1 VRIIYG
7 SPPSSE
13 PSGGVKVI
21 YKHVEVL
28 NSLGVES
35 YVWLPANP
43 DFDCN
48 WFDQKAPLIPTHNLN
63 PKTDF
68 LIIPEIWASLYVS
81 LLKGMGF
88 KVGIFVQNC
97 YLTHVNLNSNNKNAV
112 LEAYAAADLMLSIS
126 NDTSRYLVEILGV
139 PQSKIVLQR
148 YHVDRSLFCPTN
160 KDRVITFMPRKM
172 KDHSARVVSAIDRTL
187 PPGWSLLPLDQLSE
201 RQVASAL
208 SRSMLFLAFSE
219 FEGLPVPPVEAALSG
234 NIVIGYHGQG
244 GREYWRRPN
253 FIEIDQGDIQGF
265 VFEVLDALQEIVS
278 GQINLPNLNSG
289 IVELADYFSAKR
301 ELEMLQNL
309 IDAVVPLSMIA
320 QPLYR

>member
-1 VRIIYG
+1 MRIIYG

-35 YVWLPANP
+35 YVWIPASP
-43 DFDCN
+43 GFDCN

-63 PKTDF
+63 PESDF
-68 LIIPEIWASLYVS
+68 LIIPEIWASSYVS

-97 YLTHVNLNSNNKNAV
+97 YLTHVNLNLDNKNAIW
-112 LEAYAAADLMLSIS
+112 EAYAAADLILSIS
-126 NDTSRYLVEILGV
+126 LDTSRYLVEILGV

-148 YHVDRSLFCPTN
+148 YHVDRSLFYSRN
-160 KDRVITFMPRKM
+160 KDPVITFMPRKM
-172 KDHSARVVSAIDRTL
+172 KDHSARIVSAIDRML

-208 SRSMLFLAFSE
+208 SRSILFLAFSE

-244 GREYWRRPN
+244 GREYWKCPN
-253 FIEIDQGDIQGF
+253 FIEIEQGDIQGF
-265 VFEVLDALQEIVS
+265 VFEALDALQEIVT
-278 GQINLPNLNSG
+278 GQVNLPRLNSG

-309 IDAVVPLSMIA
+309 IDAVGSVLNDCPTSK
-320 QPLYR
+320 

>member
-1 VRIIYG
+1 MRIIYG

-28 NSLGVES
+28 NLLGVES

-48 WFDQKAPLIPTHNLN
+48 WFDQEAPLIPTHNLN
-63 PKTDF
+63 PVTDF
-68 LIIPEIWASLYVS
+68 LIIPEIWASSYLS
-81 LLKGMGF
+81 FLKGMGF
-88 KVGIFVQNC
+88 KVGVFVQNC
-97 YLTHVNLNSNNKNAV
+97 YLTHFNLNPNNQNAIS
-112 LEAYAAADLMLSIS
+112 EAYTAADLILSIS
-126 NDTSRYLVEILGV
+126 IDTSRYLVEILGV
-139 PQSKIVLQR
+139 PRSKIVLQR
-148 YHVDRSLFCPTN
+148 YHVDRGIFYSQN
-160 KDRVITFMPRKM
+160 KDPVITFMPRKM
-172 KDHSARVVSAIDRTL
+172 KDHSARVVSAIDRML
-187 PPGWSLLPLDQLSE
+187 PPRWSLLPLDKLSE

-253 FIEIDQGDIQGF
+253 FIEVDQGDIQGF
-265 VFEVLDALQEIVS
+265 VFEVLDALQEIAS
-278 GQINLPNLNSG
+278 GQINLPNLNAG
-289 IVELADYFSAKR
+289 IFELADYFSIKKER
-301 ELEMLQNL
+301 EMLRNL
-309 IDAVVPLSMIA
+309 IDAVGSVF
-320 QPLYR
+320 